1 MTREKVMALKEV
13 REMRRKVDMMMAR
26 VRELGEINTGL
37 QLRILGL
44 QKRMERLV
52 VVHRAEMARKDRD
65 MVLANNNMVLMTD
78 NIRAVIQE
86 EGAALQEHE

>member
-1 MTREKVMALKEV
+1 MALKEV

-26 VRELGEINTGL
+26 VRELGEINSGL

-78 NIRAVIQE
+78 NITAVIQE
-86 EGAALQEHE
+86 EGAALQDHE

>member
-26 VRELGEINTGL
+26 VRELGEINSGL

-65 MVLANNNMVLMTD
+65 MVLVTD
-78 NIRAVIQE
+78 TPAVIQE
-86 EGAALQEHE
+86 EGATLQEQHE

>member
-1 MTREKVMALKEV
+1 MALKEV
-13 REMRRKVDMMMAR
+13 REMRRKVEMMTAR

-65 MVLANNNMVLMTD
+65 MVLVTD
-78 NIRAVIQE
+78 TPAVIQE
-86 EGAALQEHE
+86 EGATLQEQHE

>member
-1 MTREKVMALKEV
+1 MALKEV
-13 REMRRKVDMMMAR
+13 REMRRKVEMMTAR

-65 MVLANNNMVLMTD
+65 MVLMTD
-78 NIRAVIQE
+78 NITAVIQE